1 MSKCFVS
8 YLDTDGIR
16 HSVEVDASSLYEA
29 VALGMK
35 AFKDHELEPAGLT
48 QLEVEIRTS
57 IFHTLTVKQF
67 KAWLARPGK
76 SPKDIIEKDRLKS
89 LLT

>member
-16 HSVEVDASSLYEA
+16 HSVEVEAGSLYEA
-29 VALGMK
+29 AALGMK

-57 IFHTLTVKQF
+57 ITHSLTVKQF
-67 KAWLARPGK
+67 EQWLAKPGRA
-76 SPKDIIEKDRLKS
+76 PRDIVEKDRLKS

>member
-16 HSVEVDASSLYEA
+16 HSVEVEAGSLYEA
-29 VALGMK
+29 AALGMK

-57 IFHTLTVKQF
+57 ITHSLTVKQF
-67 KAWLARPGK
+67 EQWLARPGRA
-76 SPKDIIEKDRLKS
+76 PRDIVEKDRLKS

>member
-1 MSKCFVS
+1 MSKAIVS
-8 YLDTDGIR
+8 YVDTDGIR
-16 HSVEVDASSLYEA
+16 HSVEVEAGSLYEA
-29 VALGMK
+29 AALGMK

-57 IFHTLTVKQF
+57 ITHSLTVKQF
-67 KAWLARPGK
+67 EQWLAKPGRA
-76 SPKDIIEKDRLKS
+76 PRDIVEKDRLKS